1 MLDSSLLFFIFQNG
15 VNCESVEQKENHTKP
30 NLKGE
35 ILFRFKSIT
44 TTMAEKLNKKGA
56 IQKECKLLHNIKV

>member
-35 ILFRFKSIT
+35 MLYKSIT